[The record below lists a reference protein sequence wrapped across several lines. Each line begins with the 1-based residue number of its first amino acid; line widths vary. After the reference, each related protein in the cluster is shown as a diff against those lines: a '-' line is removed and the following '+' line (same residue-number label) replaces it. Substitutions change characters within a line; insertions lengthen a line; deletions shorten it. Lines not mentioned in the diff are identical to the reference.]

1 MLIRYATKD
10 THARIDCEHLAH
22 HSDGRVMVLSCHGPQ
37 QTLRG
42 LAAVLTSDAKIRLEH
57 YDEDDCVTQLT
68 KDGCGYRTY
77 KHLLCPGLW
86 QFLWVSKDPRLLV
99 AGKDALAQAL
109 MTDPFTTPLLPE
121 WVPQIRTEME
131 ERSLLSALCG
141 DTDGPAYLTASTE
154 DLDEIVSD
162 GLRNGKL
169 CIAA

>member
-1 MLIRYATKD
+1 MYVRYLTKD
-10 THARIDCEHLAH
+10 THARIECDRLAY
-22 HSDGRVMVLSCHGPQ
+22 HSDGRVMILSGYGPQ

-42 LAAVLTSDAKIRLEH
+42 LGADLTSDAKIRLECC
-57 YDEDDCVTQLT
+57 DDNDCATAIC

-121 WVPQIRTEME
+121 WVPQIRTKME
-131 ERSLLSALCG
+131 ERSLLAALCG
-141 DTDGPAYLTASTE
+141 DRDGPAYPTASTE

-162 GLRNGKL
+162 GIRNGKL

>member
-1 MLIRYATKD
+1 MYVRYLTKD
-10 THARIDCEHLAH
+10 THARIECDRLAY
-22 HSDGRVMVLSCHGPQ
+22 HSDGRVMILSGYGPQ

-42 LAAVLTSDAKIRLEH
+42 LGAVLTSDAKIRLECF
-57 YDEDDCVTQLT
+57 DDNDCATAIC

-121 WVPQIRTEME
+121 WVPNPHE
-131 ERSLLSALCG
+131 
-141 DTDGPAYLTASTE
+141 DGGAVFARGP
-154 DLDEIVSD
+154 
-162 GLRNGKL
+162 LRGQ
-169 CIAA
+169 